1 MRDRSSARTACGSL
15 TCPRIPL
22 SPEGMTLSEYI
33 GEDESR
39 WKVQSNLSRLGM
51 EEYETKLE
59 QLSGGQRRKA
69 AQAKVAG
76 CGI

>member
-1 MRDRSSARTACGSL
+1 
-15 TCPRIPL
+15 
-22 SPEGMTLSEYI
+22 MTLSEYI

-59 QLSGGQRRKA
+59 QLSGGQREKA
-69 AQAKVAG
+69 AWQR
-76 CGI
+76 CWLRNLTCCFWTSPPIIWISR